1 MRKFKQSKNYANNAP
16 KDLKVLYGIDFNLSI
31 KRNLKCKIFAIIYPM
46 KKAKKQK
53 TILFDLDGTLID
65 GTQAILEAFEVALQ
79 GTQTHFD
86 DERIKAMIGF
96 PLDIMFANL
105 GFVGEQITERI
116 AAYKAHYLQIYLA
129 QTTLLPR
136 VKEALSKARD
146 FADLAVVT
154 TKGTASSKA
163 ILRNL
168 GVLHLFGAVV
178 GRDDVSEP
186 KPSAEPI
193 LKALTLLDKGK
204 TDAFMVGDTHL
215 DIKAAQN
222 AKISPIAITC
232 GYESEQNLAKYGVLL
247 KANAYEAVEFIKNL

>member
-1 MRKFKQSKNYANNAP
+1 MKNAA
-16 KDLKVLYGIDFNLSI
+16 KDLKVLYGTDFNLSI
-31 KRNLKCKIFAIIYPM
+31 KRTLKCKIFAIICPM

-79 GTQTHFD
+79 GTQAHFD

-105 GFVGEQITERI
+105 GFVGEQIAERI

-129 QTTLLPR
+129 QTTLLPL
-136 VKEALSKARD
+136 VKEALSIAQD

-163 ILRNL
+163 ILQNL
-168 GVLHLFGAVV
+168 GVLHLFNAVV

-204 TDAFMVGDTHL
+204 ADAFMVGDTHL

-222 AKISPIAITC
+222 AKISPIAVTC

>member
-1 MRKFKQSKNYANNAP
+1 
-16 KDLKVLYGIDFNLSI
+16 
-31 KRNLKCKIFAIIYPM
+31 M
-46 KKAKKQK
+46 KKANKQK

-79 GTQTHFD
+79 GTKAHFD

-105 GFVGEQITERI
+105 GFVGEQIAERI

-136 VKEALSKARD
+136 VKEALNVARD

-222 AKISPIAITC
+222 AKISPIAVTC
-232 GYESEQNLAKYGVLL
+232 GYESEQNLAKYSVLL